1 MSDFEREQI
10 MQNRDLRI
18 LAENSALVNYQEFLP
33 EKLPIEVGKSKTMS
47 KLQVKID
54 GERKELEKVKYLLQ
68 NVFKMGE
75 VFSGISVSDYAI
87 DIAIKRAKKGNFRLY
102 KVLLEIIAERIEWWK
117 DCDINKAKYAQE
129 VYGNFE
135 RFIKEIENA
144 ENKG

>member
-1 MSDFEREQI
+1 
-10 MQNRDLRI
+10 
-18 LAENSALVNYQEFLP
+18 
-33 EKLPIEVGKSKTMS
+33 MS

-54 GERKELEKVKYLLQ
+54 GEWKELEKIEYHLQ

-87 DIAIKRAKKGNFRLY
+87 DVAIKRAKKGNFRLY

-117 DCDINKAKYAQE
+117 ECDINKAMYAQE

-135 RFIKEIENA
+135 RFIKENENA